1 MSGLRAK
8 GIKKRTIIINISSI
22 WYNVCR
28 TLGNDKS

>member
-8 GIKKRTIIINISSI
+8 GKKRTITINISSI

>member
-1 MSGLRAK
+1 MEDYM
-8 GIKKRTIIINISSI
+8 KKRTIIINISSI